1 LGEEIYFPSFKLCPD
16 FYNLLKT
23 IFCAGKIQKNGY
35 NEFPFTK
42 SLLFPLESYPLRR

>member
-35 NEFPFTK
+35 NEFICAGDNFLVGTK
-42 SLLFPLESYPLRR
+42 DSL